1 MEVTNVDGILRVED
15 GDRFVEGKAKMS
27 YGYKRKMKNLQR
39 PNKMRYKGDDDIIMY
54 MEDYDDKKDIDLNIL
69 NKQLTD
75 WSRDDAITFSNIKE
89 DEELGDLFDKFLEEV
104 KEINN
109 LKTDLGKDKEND
121 EE

>member
-1 MEVTNVDGILRVED
+1 MEVVNIDGIIRVED

-27 YGYKRKMKNLQR
+27 YGYKRKIKNLQR

-69 NKQLTD
+69 SKQLTG
-75 WSRDDAITFSNIKE
+75 WSRDGAITFNNIKE
-89 DEELGDLFDKFLEEV
+89 DEELGDLFDRFLEEV

-109 LKTDLGKDKEND
+109 LKADLGKSNQND

>member
-1 MEVTNVDGILRVED
+1 MEVINVDGIIRVED

-27 YGYKRKMKNLQR
+27 YGYKRKIKNLQR

-69 NKQLTD
+69 SKQLTG
-75 WSRDDAITFSNIKE
+75 WSRDDAITFNNIKE
-89 DEELGDLFDKFLEEV
+89 DEELGDLFDRFLEEV

-109 LKTDLGKDKEND
+109 LKADLGKSNQND

>member
-1 MEVTNVDGILRVED
+1 MEVTNIDGILRVED

-27 YGYKRKMKNLQR
+27 YGYKRKIKNLQR
-39 PNKMRYKGDDDIIMY
+39 PNKMRYKGEDDIIMY

-69 NKQLTD
+69 NKQLTG
-75 WSRDDAITFSNIKE
+75 WSRDDAITFNNIKE
-89 DEELGDLFDKFLEEV
+89 DEELGDLFDRFLEEV

-109 LKTDLGKDKEND
+109 LKTDLGKSNQND